1 MPFVKKLIVAMN
13 ILLIAVSVHAVTV
26 TRTET
31 RMEDVQVCI
40 RKQAGDPSFLA
51 SYRTY
56 DEQGL
61 MREVGAQDMWN
72 DITPAQQT
80 QVKQVINGVYS
91 KLHNEANIPTPTPQP
106 TPSPTPTPSPVP
118 TVGPSPGESP
128 VLIKKK

>member
-1 MPFVKKLIVAMN
+1 MPFVKKLVVTLSG
-13 ILLIAVSVHAVTV
+13 LLVVGPALAITV
-26 TRTET
+26 TRTEN

-40 RKQAGDPSFLA
+40 RKQTGDPSFLA